1 MLFDDAI
8 SVDVIQSKRQLQLFF
23 WRASLRYADCLQL
36 ITKPQFAAWLLA
48 TVLSRLSSPLDYW
61 SSDVLH
67 PTQGCSGGDGV
78 PHFFRQ
84 GGRVPHSP
92 PHFFGLKF
100 VQRLVHCCNW
110 LLTEKQ
116 CKIISVQHVYVGLN
130 C

>member
-1 MLFDDAI
+1 VLFDDAI

-78 PHFFRQ
+78 LHFFST
-84 GGRVPHSP
+84 GGTRPPLPPLFWTEIRAKVSP
-92 PHFFGLKF
+92 LL
-100 VQRLVHCCNW
+100 QLV
-110 LLTEKQ
+110 T
-116 CKIISVQHVYVGLN
+116 Y
-130 C
+130 